1 MFWHQ
6 SAIFWEST
14 NTKDHKKRSLWFVL
28 YSTLLHV
35 FVGYCTE
42 YKKMHGTNN
51 IKNMVKVFTVE
62 CTLSIKL
69 QETLISG
76 IYVYM
81 NVFVFI

>member
-1 MFWHQ
+1 
-6 SAIFWEST
+6 
-14 NTKDHKKRSLWFVL
+14 
-28 YSTLLHV
+28 
-35 FVGYCTE
+35 
-42 YKKMHGTNN
+42 MHGTNN